1 MEKSRILVTGG
12 AGFIGHHFI
21 EYLLNN
27 TEHDIVSLDRLDLSG
42 NLNRLA
48 EIVENND
55 EFKSRLDIVY
65 HDLKS
70 PIYDYTR
77 NRLGD
82 IDYIVH
88 LAAGSHVDRS
98 VLYPMEFIMDNVVG
112 TGNLLDYARSHL
124 PDLKLFL
131 YFSTDEVFGAAP
143 DGVVFDENSR
153 YNSGNPYAAS
163 KAGAEELCVS
173 YENTY
178 EMPIIITHTMNVYGS
193 RQHPEKYLPIVIKKC
208 LSGELLEVHSNPEQ
222 TQASKRCYLHND
234 DVSEAILFLMKN
246 HKVGEKYNIVSDTES
261 DNLDL
266 ALAVSDII
274 GKPLN
279 YKLVDPKITRPRH
292 DFRYALSGEKMAKM
306 GWEQKISL
314 KEGLTKVVDWFLKNE
329 RWH

>member
-1 MEKSRILVTGG
+1 MKKSKILVTGG

-21 EYLLNN
+21 EYLLKN
-27 TEHDIVSLDRLDLSG
+27 TEHDIVSLDRLDVSG

-48 EIVENND
+48 EIVQEND
-55 EFKSRLDIVY
+55 EYKNRLDVVY

-70 PIYDYTR
+70 AVNDYTR
-77 NRLGD
+77 SRLGD
-82 IDYIVH
+82 VDYIIH

-98 VLYPMEFIMDNVVG
+98 VLYPMEFVMDNVVG
-112 TGNLLDYARSHL
+112 TGNLLDYARKHL
-124 PDLKLFL
+124 PELKLFL

-143 DGVVFDENSR
+143 KGVTFDENSR

-178 EMPIIITHTMNVYGS
+178 RIPLIITHTMNVYGA
-193 RQHPEKYLPIVIKKC
+193 RQHPEKYLPIVIKKV
-208 LSGELLEVHSNPEQ
+208 LNGELLEIHSNPEQ
-222 TQASKRCYLHND
+222 TEASKRCYLHND
-234 DVSEAILFLMKN
+234 DVSEAILFLMEN

-266 ALAVSDII
+266 ALMVSKII

-279 YKLVDPKITRPRH
+279 YKLVDPKVTRPRH
-292 DFRYALSGEKMAKM
+292 DFRYSLSGEKMKNM
-306 GWEQKISL
+306 GWKQKINLEQGL
-314 KEGLTKVVDWFLKNE
+314 KQVIDWFLENE

>member
-48 EIVENND
+48 EVVENN
-55 EFKSRLDIVY
+55 EKFKKRLDVVY

-70 PIYDYTR
+70 PIHDYTR

-98 VLYPMEFIMDNVVG
+98 VLYPMEFVMDNVVG
-112 TGNLLDYARSHL
+112 TGNLLDYARLHL

-178 EMPIIITHTMNVYGS
+178 HMPIIITHTMNVYGS

-222 TQASKRCYLHND
+222 TKASKRCYLHND

-279 YKLVDPKITRPRH
+279 YKLIDPKITRPRH

-314 KEGLTKVVDWFLKNE
+314 EEGLTKVVDWFLKNE